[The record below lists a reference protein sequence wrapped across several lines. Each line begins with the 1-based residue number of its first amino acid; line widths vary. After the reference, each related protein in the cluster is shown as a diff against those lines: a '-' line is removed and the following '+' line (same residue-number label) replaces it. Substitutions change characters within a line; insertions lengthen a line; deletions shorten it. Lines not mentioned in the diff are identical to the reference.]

1 VAAYG
6 TKHNILLA
14 SGTIEDCVMYES
26 DAASASEPGQTMF
39 VGFTPD
45 ATGLSLS
52 LTRLLAYT
60 ERPITSVVYAHTLN
74 DPADAFQSIT
84 CDSCVAYLPTGG
96 GSGISGGPL
105 AYSILNSSLYGAIN
119 SAVTVNFGPNSTVLR
134 LLAEQR
140 TDSPNEGGS
149 DSASWSPIAIARTFA
164 GGGSQS
170 PIKVVDGSDVTVDQ
184 TTIATPASFFGYAAG
199 RVSGTTGSLAL
210 NRSLLTANSAVEV
223 PSAASYGTSNNNV
236 FVRTDIGPYV
246 TYHGTNYDLSSQMAA
261 YRATTTQNANSIALT
276 SSVFTGNPSDGDF
289 RIINSALTDAG
300 HDGDAGVTEHWDYN
314 LRQVVDGPPQ
324 EWPVIPTTYQEALE
338 YIQDP
343 EVWNFYP

>member
-1 VAAYG
+1 
-6 TKHNILLA
+6 
-14 SGTIEDCVMYES
+14 
-26 DAASASEPGQTMF
+26 
-39 VGFTPD
+39 
-45 ATGLSLS
+45 
-52 LTRLLAYT
+52 
-60 ERPITSVVYAHTLN
+60 
-74 DPADAFQSIT
+74 
-84 CDSCVAYLPTGG
+84 
-96 GSGISGGPL
+96 
-105 AYSILNSSLYGAIN
+105 
-119 SAVTVNFGPNSTVLR
+119 
-134 LLAEQR
+134 
-140 TDSPNEGGS
+140 
-149 DSASWSPIAIARTFA
+149 
-164 GGGSQS
+164 
-170 PIKVVDGSDVTVDQ
+170 
-184 TTIATPASFFGYAAG
+184 
-199 RVSGTTGSLAL
+199 
-210 NRSLLTANSAVEV
+210 VEV

-261 YRATTTQNANSIALT
+261 YRATTTQDANSIALT